1 MEILA
6 PPFRLWSEKKIGFC
20 LKFMLFWLK
29 ITSYCHNSPINY
41 TLYIILILWFKGSYR
56 ILFEFLGKMITDHN
70 PIFFRNTSIKIGS
83 WSGSFFQESTK
94 KGFYLLWLSF
104 LIHNFSPDHAKIDL
118 DHAQNDPDLLVGQIK
133 YSQFLPQ
140 TIH

>member
-1 MEILA
+1 MQIDYIHGYVCGYS
-6 PPFRLWSEKKIGFC
+6 WWIIVK
-20 LKFMLFWLK
+20 
-29 ITSYCHNSPINY
+29 PI
-41 TLYIILILWFKGSYR
+41 
-56 ILFEFLGKMITDHN
+56 EFLGKMITDHD
-70 PIFFRNTSIKIGS
+70 PIFSRNTSIKRGS
-83 WSGSFFQESTK
+83 WSGLFFQESTK